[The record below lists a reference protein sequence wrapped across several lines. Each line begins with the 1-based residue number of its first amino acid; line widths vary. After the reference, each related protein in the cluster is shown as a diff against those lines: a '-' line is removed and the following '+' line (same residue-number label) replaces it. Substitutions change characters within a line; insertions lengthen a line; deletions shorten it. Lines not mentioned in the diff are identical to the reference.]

1 MNKKHRYLWFF
12 LSVLLLFACSTQK
25 DAFLNRTYHGMTAK
39 YNGYFNANEL
49 LILSI
54 ANFEKSRKED
64 FYQVLPIQ
72 PAPNL
77 EESKAMYAAIDTAVV
92 KCSKVIRNHSMPSA
106 EFAKEAEYN
115 PWIDENW
122 MTIGKAFYYR
132 REYEKALKNFQFVKR
147 FFQKDPSKY
156 ISELWMAKIYIEQ
169 NRLTEAKSILDELQL
184 SALEQKKKNFK
195 SRFVNKKK
203 LQKEDDF
210 KPEMNQKIQFEI
222 FKTTA
227 DLYVRK
233 KQPDVAI
240 FSLSE
245 AIKRCKNKKEK
256 TRLSFILGQLYQSNN
271 NIDSAII
278 AFNHSISPAALY
290 DISFNGK
297 LNSAMLGSTAKDTKA
312 LEKML
317 RDAKNAP
324 FKDQIYYAKA
334 QVEQNKGNLPIAKS
348 YLTLSAFYSTA
359 NKRQKARSYEKLGD
373 ISFSEKSYL
382 NAQKYYD
389 SCAKAM
395 PEDYPNAEVIRSKA
409 TKLANLVAAMEI
421 AQYEDSVQRISKMS
435 DKDQTAF
442 IKDVIKQMK
451 EDAQRRKELEAAKMR
466 ALQDQANGNAQ
477 PGQGGK
483 WVFNNQ
489 KLRDEGYA
497 DFRKQWG
504 DRKNEDDWRRA
515 GKMGGVNEN
524 LTPKD
529 SLNNLANNATPSEKN
544 TDTLDVES
552 LRKNLPL
559 TDSLYNLSVRKEIEA
574 RYTAGSLY
582 KELLNENALA
592 AEQYA
597 MVIDENTR
605 NLTDL
610 SSAFQLFKLNENNA
624 AAAEKYK
631 AHILKNYPN
640 SDVANYF
647 KDPDFFQKVKENKI
661 KSEKEYLAAL
671 HDYEMREYRKVIETT
686 EPIVLNDKTNAFR
699 AEYMLLNAMALGQIT
714 ADKQLLV
721 PKLKNLI
728 DEKQGTPQAIRAK
741 ELLDILAKGTSKF
754 EAYKPKSNGMFVYN
768 DSVPQLILVLLDEEE
783 DVEDLKSEVSDFV
796 TKVYKKSK
804 LKITTA
810 MTLKET
816 KMVLVSDLKGVSAA
830 QDFINLYKS
839 SFEQL
844 GDFQN
849 NKIKIITQEN
859 LKKLIE
865 SDNFEAYN
873 QFYDLNY

>member
-1 MNKKHRYLWFF
+1 MKKNHRYLLFS
-12 LSVLLLFACSTQK
+12 LSVLMLFACSTEK
-25 DAFLNRTYHGMTAK
+25 DAFLNRTFHGMTAR

-49 LILSI
+49 LTLSVS
-54 ANFEKSRKED
+54 NFEKTRKED

-72 PAPNL
+72 PTPTL
-77 EESKAMYAAIDTAVV
+77 EESKGMHAAIDTAVV

-115 PWIDENW
+115 SWIDENW

-132 REYEKALKNFQFVKR
+132 KEYEKALKNFQFVKR

-156 ISELWMAKIYIEQ
+156 ISELWIAKIYIEQ

-184 SALEQKKKNFK
+184 SALNQKKKTFK

-210 KPEMNQKIQFEI
+210 MPEMNQKIQFEI

-233 KQPDVAI
+233 KQSESAI
-240 FSLSE
+240 FSLTE
-245 AIKRCKNKKEK
+245 AVKRCKNKKER

-271 NIDSAII
+271 KTDSAII
-278 AFNHSISPAALY
+278 AYNHSISPAALY
-290 DISFNGK
+290 DISFNAK
-297 LNSAMLGSTAKDTKA
+297 LNSAMLGSTAKDTKS

-348 YLTLSAFYSTA
+348 FLTLSAFYSTS

-389 SCAKAM
+389 SCSKAM

-421 AQYEDSVQRISKMS
+421 AQYEDSIQRISKLS
-435 DKDQTAF
+435 PKDQTAF
-442 IKDVIKQMK
+442 IKEVIKQMK
-451 EDAQRRKELEAAKMR
+451 EDAQKRKELEAAKMR

-497 DFRKQWG
+497 EFRKQWG

-515 GKMGGVNEN
+515 GKIGGSNEN
-524 LTPKD
+524 LIPED
-529 SLNNLANNATPSEKN
+529 SLSAMANNTSNPEKN
-544 TDTLDVES
+544 TDTLDVEG

-559 TDSLYNLSVRKEIEA
+559 TDSLYALSVLKEIEA

-582 KELLNENALA
+582 KELLNENGLA
-592 AEQYA
+592 AEQYSL
-597 MVIDENTR
+597 VIDENTR
-605 NLTDL
+605 NITDL
-610 SSAFQLFKLNENNA
+610 SSAFQLFKLNENNST
-624 AAAEKYK
+624 AEKYK
-631 AHILKNYPN
+631 THILTNYPN

-661 KSEKEYLAAL
+661 KSEKDYLAAL
-671 HDYEMREYRKVIETT
+671 HDYEMREYQKVLQTT
-686 EPIVLNDKTNAFR
+686 EPIVQNDKTNAFR
-699 AEYMLLNAMALGQIT
+699 AEYMLLNVMALGQIT
-714 ADKQLLV
+714 TNKQMLV
-721 PKLKNLI
+721 PKLKNI
-728 DEKQGTPQAIRAK
+728 MDEKQGTPQAIRAK
-741 ELLDILAKGTSKF
+741 ELLDILTKGTSKF
-754 EAYKPKSNGMFVYN
+754 VPYQAKTNGIYVYN
-768 DSVPQLILVLLDEEE
+768 DTVPQLIFILLDDEE

-796 TKVYKKSK
+796 TKIYKKTK
-804 LKITTA
+804 LKVTAA

-816 KMVLVSDLKGVSAA
+816 KLVLVAEFKGVSSA
-830 QDFINLYKS
+830 QEFIDLYKS

-849 NKIKIITQEN
+849 NKLKIITQEN

-865 SDNFEAYN
+865 SDNFETFN